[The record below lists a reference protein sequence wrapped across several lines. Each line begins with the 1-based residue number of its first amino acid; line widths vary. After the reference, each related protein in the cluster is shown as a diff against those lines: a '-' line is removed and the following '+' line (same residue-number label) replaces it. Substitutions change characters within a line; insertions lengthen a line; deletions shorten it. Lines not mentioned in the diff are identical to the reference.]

1 MKKIIYLIGAFVT
14 TAAIIGAIAVMLNKL
29 KISLSIEGIDDSMD
43 TDEDDGH
50 IDLSIEKDADEA
62 KAPVIEVEAD
72 DTAESVENAINEMLE
87 QEDAT
92 DIDVEITEE

>member
-43 TDEDDGH
+43 TDENDGH
-50 IDLSIEKDADEA
+50 IDLSIEKD
-62 KAPVIEVEAD
+62 VEAEEPEAVD